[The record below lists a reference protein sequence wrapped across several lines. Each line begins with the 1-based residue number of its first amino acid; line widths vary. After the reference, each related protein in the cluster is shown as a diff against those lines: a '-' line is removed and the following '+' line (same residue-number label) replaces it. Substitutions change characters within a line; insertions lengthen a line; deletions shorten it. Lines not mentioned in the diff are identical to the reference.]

1 MTGMEVAL
9 ILLLLRATSSSSVTH
24 NSSNIPATEGCE
36 VAIPAHTVTSKLLQ
50 CSNRL
55 KLRNVAKIHYI
66 NIRALIQ
73 AEQCFTDI
81 NKKCA
86 FSWDIEKKA
95 WMKRYDTYV

>member
-36 VAIPAHTVTSKLLQ
+36 VAIPAHTITSKLLQ

-55 KLRNVAKIHYI
+55 KL
-66 NIRALIQ
+66 IRALIQ
-73 AEQCFTDI
+73 AKQCFTDI
-81 NKKCA
+81 NTKCA

>member
-24 NSSNIPATEGCE
+24 SSSNIPATEGCE
-36 VAIPAHTVTSKLLQ
+36 VAIPAHTITSKLIQ

-55 KLRNVAKIHYI
+55 KLRNVAKIRYI

-73 AEQCFTDI
+73 ADNVSQTLTQNVHSLGI
-81 NKKCA
+81 LKKCL
-86 FSWDIEKKA
+86 DEE
-95 WMKRYDTYV
+95 V